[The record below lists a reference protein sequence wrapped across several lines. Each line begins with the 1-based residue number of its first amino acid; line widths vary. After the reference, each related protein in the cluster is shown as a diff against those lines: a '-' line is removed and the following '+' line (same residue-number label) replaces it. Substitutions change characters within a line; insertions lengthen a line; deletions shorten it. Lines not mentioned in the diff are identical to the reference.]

1 MCGVPI
7 YYIHEIIMECVTWNP
22 PRGSDRNGRGGNA
35 PEMYYID
42 CLEEKITHTYLYI

>member
-1 MCGVPI
+1 
-7 YYIHEIIMECVTWNP
+7 MECDTWNP

-42 CLEEKITHTYLYI
+42 CLEEKITQIYI